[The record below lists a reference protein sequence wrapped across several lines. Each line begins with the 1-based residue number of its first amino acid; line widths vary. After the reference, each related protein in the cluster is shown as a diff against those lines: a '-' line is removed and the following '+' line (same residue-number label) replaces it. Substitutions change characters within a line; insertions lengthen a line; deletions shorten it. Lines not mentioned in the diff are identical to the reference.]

1 MAEGDVGRNL
11 TFPINNAD
19 GTSFN
24 GLSLKKATYNTVVM
38 SLGDNIT
45 GDVFYQNNALV
56 VTMEE
61 YIEYNGVRYVLVNP
75 PTIVRE
81 GMVSNNSELKGMTKY
96 SFTFYH
102 PMYML
107 GNFPFTDVAVSSD
120 EEKYLSEKKTF
131 SWIGNLNDYVAKL
144 NKNLYGTEWVCEV
157 GATVPN
163 SVATKLSGVMSFDK
177 NTIAEALKNGYDTWK
192 VPYIIDKLKST
203 DSRYS
208 GGKRFLIHFGLPSE
222 DILNQNGDV
231 FVFRCGQ
238 GVGLKNNSRTPRNN
252 KIITRIAGY
261 GSSEN
266 VPYGYPQIIWLGNQ
280 SWNYTVNNDP
290 SAANSYPIYDGIVGG
305 QNVRLIHHPFTRSC
319 LMPTVYVNTVDKKVN
334 PYASGYNP
342 HVVIKDY
349 YDAVNDGTWEYTN
362 QIVLTSPSYEI
373 HEFEDIK
380 PELGSKSIINASAV
394 DFDDEKKTLSI
405 NDAVSKI
412 SSYINQTNIDVE
424 RHVLQ
429 TIIEKINNGQNA
441 SQRVEQPQYFFEYNV
456 ETNNTFTYVSMVS
469 SNINFEMTI
478 QRESSLP
485 SVPWNDKM
493 DDDGNYV
500 QSYFSI
506 KLPTLDFDLYACA
519 SVTQEMKINMRSG
532 ACIGCTFDV
541 EVDWE
546 DYKKNFYDT
555 DGKFAPNGAQR
566 DFVKYPNSSEG
577 QITVIVKKD
586 LETFGT
592 LMPNIY
598 QKPTSGDKF
607 VILGISLPQSYIDNA
622 QQRLDNEMRQYMLDN
637 NVYYY
642 DYPLKFD
649 EYFLANNT
657 DILSQIRPNVKVLF
671 VFANEQHV
679 LYIKQLTIKYGQG
692 VLPQYEITLTD
703 DVEIVL
709 NAIGQVAE
717 EVSNL
722 KILLGEEGN
731 GVVRDKYLSRLH
743 QDTAKG
749 LIKFSKGLTTGNF
762 KTAVDES
769 GAFIDKE
776 GNAEFQEIVARG
788 NLSSPDF
795 VSGFPNGNGW
805 AIQKKAYI
813 NAAGAIENKY
823 VLECDAANIRGTLRI
838 YEFIIS
844 QLLGENDNRIFTAM
858 QEVYAYDSTTGKVW
872 LKTNGGKLYNPFRVD
887 DCIMVQQYQPGN
899 TTGYI
904 VKQYELIITAVG
916 TGGMTDDNGDR
927 LDWVQFTNFTT
938 SMEGE
943 TAETLITENDTFCR
957 LDNLTD
963 TERKGI
969 IQMVS
974 VGTGAP
980 YMDIV
985 YALKTDPDD
994 STKGRIGNLEG
1005 IRHHLFGWLEGFGI
1019 YTSNAYLVG
1028 DLRLRRSGESVD
1040 TNFEILRDR
1049 LAFKMAETV
1058 YEVTGAD
1065 NYLANAEFTE
1075 LDEDGKY
1082 RDWTISGNGMRFFT
1096 TDGSAIVSSVG
1107 TLGNVQSCARTELVE
1122 GKQVMHIVN
1131 ASLTQS
1137 KNVIT
1142 QPQKHKIFDE
1152 GDGTTYVNTYTQV
1165 WDTLYLSL
1173 RIRVLQNGTLT
1184 IGFPN
1189 SRMSEADA
1197 IKSKVQVLESSE
1209 DWQILT
1215 WDGVWDG
1222 NSDFYLQFTGECY
1235 ITLLA
1240 LTDNPLDSF
1249 KQEYSTQITQTT
1261 RNITLSA
1268 SKIQQNAEQI
1278 ASITLD
1284 YESIALR
1291 VTDAENDIIDA
1302 NTNIATNTEKISSLE
1317 IRADNITASVTTIR
1331 TDVDSLSGTVLSHT
1345 TSISTL
1351 QAEDSRIWASV
1362 NSLTGDVEDIDR
1374 DVSLLTQTS
1383 SLIEQSVAALNT
1395 KKVAPNNIDDWSTT
1409 SGNMIVLGYRIKVT
1423 KYTLF
1428 YLKSGYML
1436 YVDFYNSAG
1445 TLVSSKSG
1453 NGSGKDTP
1461 MSISVPSTADTAR
1474 IRLYYSRRALQP
1486 SDIGSCE
1493 FMYTEDNII
1502 TQSNLSLYVE
1512 DNISWLSGDANN
1524 IKFTFDKTFKIYSRD
1539 SNNTLHE
1546 VLNLTPSGDLGIA
1559 GKFHGEFDDTVSFG
1573 TGTKK
1578 MYIEPTSTGAR
1589 LIGKDGT
1596 KQVLSLGFSTNSQG
1610 SYVPSLFLQTP
1621 NGSQDSLVRIQSGTD
1636 WAEVLAESAGT
1647 TGRYHIVRLI
1657 SDPGYGFATVESNR
1671 WPTSSSTSG
1680 LSTGSV
1686 YVDNNGFLKAKGY

>member
-1 MAEGDVGRNL
+1 MATNNL
-11 TFPINNAD
+11 AGENIVLPIYNQD

-24 GLSLKKATYNTVVM
+24 GLVLNKSVYESIVM
-38 SLGDNIT
+38 SLGDKIT
-45 GDVFYQNNALV
+45 GDVYYPNNSLV
-56 VTMEE
+56 VTMGE
-61 YIEYNGVRYVLVNP
+61 YVEYNGVRYVLVNP
-75 PTIVRE
+75 PVIVRE
-81 GMVSNNSELKGMTKY
+81 GMVSDNGELKGMTKY

-107 GNFPFTDVAVSSD
+107 GNFPFCDVAVSAD
-120 EEKYLSEKKTF
+120 QQRYLSENKTF
-131 SWIGNLNDYVAKL
+131 AWIGNLVDYVAKI
-144 NKNLYGTEWVCEV
+144 NKNLESTEWYCVISNNV
-157 GATVPN
+157 QTVDRN
-163 SVATKLSGVMSFDK
+163 KLSEVESFDK
-177 NTIAEALKNGYDTWK
+177 NTIAEALKRGYEIWEI
-192 VPYIIDKLKST
+192 PYIISTIAST
-203 DSRYS
+203 DPLYAQ
-208 GGKRFLIHFGLPSE
+208 GKRYLIQYGLPTTE
-222 DILNQNGDV
+222 ILVENEQHELV
-231 FVFRCGQ
+231 PFVFHFGQ

-252 KIITRIAGY
+252 KIVTRIAGY
-261 GSSEN
+261 GSEDN
-266 VPYGYPQIIWLGNQ
+266 IPYGYPQIVWLGNP
-280 SWNYTVNNDP
+280 SWDYTVNNDP

-305 QNVRLIHHPFTRSC
+305 QSVRLIHHPFTRSC

-342 HVVIKDY
+342 RVVIKDY
-349 YDAVNDGTWEYTN
+349 YDAINDGTWEYPN
-362 QIVLTSPSYEI
+362 QIVLASPSYEI

-456 ETNNTFTYVSMVS
+456 ETNNTFTYASLVS

-598 QKPTSGDKF
+598 QKPVSGDEF
-607 VILGISLPQSYIDNA
+607 VILGISLPQSYIDEA

-637 NVYYY
+637 NVHYF

-649 EYFLANNT
+649 EKFLVDNIGILNQMQNNVVVRF
-657 DILSQIRPNVKVLF
+657 DYAAEIHS
-671 VFANEQHV
+671 
-679 LYIKQLTIKYGQG
+679 LYIKQISVKYENKP
-692 VLPQYEITLTD
+692 LPTYDITLTD

-722 KILLGEEGN
+722 RILLDDEGN
-731 GVVRDKYLSRLH
+731 SVVKDKYLSRLH

-762 KTAVDES
+762 KTAVDKS

-858 QEVYAYDSTTGKVW
+858 MEVYAYDSSTGKVW

-887 DCIMVQQYQPGN
+887 DCIIVQQYQPAN
-899 TTGYI
+899 TTGYVI
-904 VKQYELIITAVG
+904 KQYELVVTEVG

-963 TERKGI
+963 IERKGI

-985 YALKTDPDD
+985 YGLKTDPDN
-994 STKGRIGNLEG
+994 SLKGRIGNLEG
-1005 IRHHLFGWLEGFGI
+1005 IRHHLFGWLDGFGI

-1058 YEVTGAD
+1058 YELTGED
-1065 NYLANAEFTE
+1065 NYLSNAEFTE
-1075 LDEDGKY
+1075 LDENGNY
-1082 RDWTISGNGMRFFT
+1082 MDWTVSANNGIRFFT
-1096 TDGSAIVSSVG
+1096 AGGEAVVSSVG

-1137 KNVIT
+1137 KNVIQ
-1142 QPQKHKIFDE
+1142 QPQKHKIFDT
-1152 GDGTTYVNTYTQV
+1152 GDGTSYVDTYTQV
-1165 WDTLYLSL
+1165 WDKLYLSL
-1173 RIRVLQNGTLT
+1173 RIRVLQDGTLT
-1184 IGFPN
+1184 IGFP
-1189 SRMSEADA
+1189 SSSMTEDDA
-1197 IKSKVQVLESSE
+1197 IKSKVQILESSTE
-1209 DWQILT
+1209 WQTLS

-1222 NSDFYLQFTGECY
+1222 QSDFYLQFTGECY
-1235 ITLLA
+1235 VSLLS
-1240 LTDNPLDSF
+1240 LTDQPLDDF
-1249 KQEYSTQITQTT
+1249 KAEYSTQILQTT
-1261 RNITLSA
+1261 RNITLTA
-1268 SKIQQNAEQI
+1268 SKVTQNTADI
-1278 ASITLD
+1278 A
-1284 YESIALR
+1284 
-1291 VTDAENDIIDA
+1291 
-1302 NTNIATNTEKISSLE
+1302 SLE
-1317 IRADNITASVTTIR
+1317 IEAQRISSTVSGIR
-1331 TDVDSLSGTVLSHT
+1331 TDVDNLGNDVATNTADIASLQITANQISTTVNTLSG
-1345 TSISTL
+1345 
-1351 QAEDSRIWASV
+1351 
-1362 NSLTGDVEDIDR
+1362 DVDDIDR
-1374 DVSLLTQTS
+1374 DVTLLTQTS
-1383 SLIEQSVAALNT
+1383 NLIEQSVAALET
-1395 KKVAPNNIDDWSTT
+1395 KKIAFNNESEWEKI
-1409 SGNMIVLGYRIKVT
+1409 SGNMIRYKSTIDVT

-1428 YLKSGYML
+1428 YLKDIYRL
-1436 YVDFYNSAG
+1436 YVDFYDSGGNVTTKSAD
-1445 TLVSSKSG
+1445 
-1453 NGSGKDTP
+1453 GSGKDTP
-1461 MSISVPSTADTAR
+1461 VSISVPIGAVSAKPK
-1474 IRLYYSRRALQP
+1474 IYYSRRALET
-1486 SDIGSCE
+1486 SDIAGCE
-1493 FMYTEDNII
+1493 FMYTEDNVI

-1524 IKFTFDKTFKIYSRD
+1524 IQFIFDKTFKIYSRD
-1539 SNNTLHE
+1539 SNNALHE

-1559 GKFHGEFDDTVSFG
+1559 GKFHGEFDNSVSWG
-1573 TGTKK
+1573 NSTNL
-1578 MYIEPTSTGAR
+1578 MYIEPNKSGTGAR
-1589 LIGKDGT
+1589 LVGKRNGVEILDIGFFEVNSQIVSSVHLKNQSGSESSQMIPSAVSVHGGSYYANLYAGSDHCDFVAGKDEDHRIIIGINENG
-1596 KQVLSLGFSTNSQG
+1596 KVNMR
-1610 SYVPSLFLQTP
+1610 TP
-1621 NGSQDSLVRIQSGTD
+1621 YANT
-1636 WAEVLAESAGT
+1636 
-1647 TGRYHIVRLI
+1647 
-1657 SDPGYGFATVESNR
+1657 
-1671 WPTSSSTSG
+1671 WPTENEVTAIGQVFLGGDGCLRVKTS
-1680 LSTGSV
+1680 
-1686 YVDNNGFLKAKGY
+1686 